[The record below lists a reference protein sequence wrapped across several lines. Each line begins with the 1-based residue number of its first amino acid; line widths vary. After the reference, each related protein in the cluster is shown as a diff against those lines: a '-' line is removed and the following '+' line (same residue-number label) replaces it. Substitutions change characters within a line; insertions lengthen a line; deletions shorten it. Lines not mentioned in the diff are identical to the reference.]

1 MGHRALVSRLRST
14 TATNPGNEGEDWGF
28 FEHPRSEKPVHDET
42 AEVQVSSLVAESP
55 RDCGFRKEKLTDE
68 RNLSG
73 KGSPLEETW
82 RLIAESS

>member
-1 MGHRALVSRLRST
+1 MGCWVLGKSGAEVDAWATALLVSRLRST

-55 RDCGFRKEKLTDE
+55 RDCGFRKE
-68 RNLSG
+68 
-73 KGSPLEETW
+73 
-82 RLIAESS
+82 I